1 MKKNFDNA
9 ISLLSVTE
17 KELSLINKYSL
28 TELKKEDVFAFNV
41 ILCDNE
47 IDRDYECFTVD
58 ALKTLAQLFIGKT
71 GILDHNMKAEN
82 QVARIFATETET
94 VDNLKN
100 SKGENYVRLKAQ
112 AYMLNNDKN
121 KPLIDEILA
130 GIKKEVSV
138 NCSVSEIICSVC
150 KKDIKKGRCEHQKG
164 KNCHHILNNPTD
176 AYEWS
181 FVAVPAQK
189 QAGTIKEF
197 ENEKETVS
205 NENLVE
211 IAEKYKNFLTEE
223 IVKLSS
229 AVSPYLSLKSISD
242 ICTGLD
248 IDGLERLRKEFI
260 SADNKTYAPQLLS
273 KKEDVS
279 IDGFMI

>member
-9 ISLLSVTE
+9 ISLLSITE

-28 TELKKEDVFAFNV
+28 TELTADDIFAFNV

-47 IDRDYECFTVD
+47 IDRDFECFTVD
-58 ALKTLAQLFIGKT
+58 ALKSLAELFVGKT

-82 QVARIFATETET
+82 QVARIFATEIET
-94 VDNLKN
+94 VENQKN
-100 SKGENYVRLKAQ
+100 SSGENYVRLKAQ
-112 AYMLNNDKN
+112 AYMLKNDKN

-130 GIKKEVSV
+130 GIKKEVSI
-138 NCSVSEIICSVC
+138 NCSVGEIICSVC
-150 KKDIKKGRCEHQKG
+150 KKDIKKGRCDHQKG
-164 KNCHHILNNPTD
+164 KKCYHILKNPTD

-189 QAGTIKEF
+189 QAGTVKEF
-197 ENEKETVS
+197 EEKKENEIS
-205 NENLVE
+205 ENLVE

-229 AVSPYLSLKSISD
+229 SISPHISLKSIKN
-242 ICTGLD
+242 ICASLN
-248 IDGLERLRKEFI
+248 IDGLENLRKDYL
-260 SADNKTYAPQLLS
+260 SAEQKNFKPQLLADKS
-273 KKEDVS
+273 NVS
-279 IDGFMI
+279 IDGFKI